1 MVLLAYSCSVIFS
14 FLYQFSHKGFLSLRY
29 FYTRSRC
36 DYCAEIIKP
45 YDLLPIISFIT
56 LNGRSRCCR
65 QKLQIYYFIGEV
77 LSVIPIFLYS
87 MTNTNIHFVL
97 FLTTFLF
104 LLTMSLYDMHSM
116 TVDLRLVCIYI
127 IITCLFSHIYF
138 GIFNCIY
145 YNPYIISIYV

>member
-36 DYCAEIIKP
+36 DYCAEVIKP

-65 QKLQIYYFIGEV
+65 QNYKF
-77 LSVIPIFLYS
+77 
-87 MTNTNIHFVL
+87 
-97 FLTTFLF
+97 TTL
-104 LLTMSLYDMHSM
+104 
-116 TVDLRLVCIYI
+116 
-127 IITCLFSHIYF
+127 
-138 GIFNCIY
+138 
-145 YNPYIISIYV
+145 